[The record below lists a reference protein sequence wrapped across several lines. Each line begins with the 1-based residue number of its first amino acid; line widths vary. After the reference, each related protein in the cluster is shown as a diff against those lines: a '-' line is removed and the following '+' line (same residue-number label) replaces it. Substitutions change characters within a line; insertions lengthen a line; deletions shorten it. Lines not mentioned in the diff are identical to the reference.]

1 MKVGMKRVRRRQQPL
16 ARHVE
21 RKPARV
27 TDRRIVLLNDG
38 PLRRRA
44 ATACQRE
51 MAKLDEARAEW
62 RRFEQEDRP
71 AFARW
76 TAVTFGPLLTELRDN
91 ASLINERQ
99 TLIEEVEMEMIW
111 SNHGNPARAYSAVKQ
126 RRENGES
133 ADDFPEASDGEAPG
147 ASSQGGEGKGAAGVP
162 PGEGPDIE
170 FSAEERAEIFEDFLR
185 SFGGLDP
192 KRLDKA
198 QYAKMF
204 ADFEANMLGENAS
217 GGLPAAAAAGKSL
230 AGGEEAR
237 IKEIYRTL
245 VRRLHPDLRAD
256 AETAVA
262 MIWHEVQDAYQ
273 ARNLERL
280 ETLLALTEV
289 QSGTNGGQATLAQ
302 MRAALAELR
311 LAFRALRRSIGDAK
325 RDPAWGFC
333 QAGSRAR
340 LEIRVRR
347 ELEGSLAEQRW
358 VLADLQ
364 STLTQWSSSR
374 PAPARKPKKAPRN
387 VPHATQADLFGS

>member
-1 MKVGMKRVRRRQQPL
+1 MKKGKRRRSPPFS
-16 ARHVE
+16 AAPP
-21 RKPARV
+21 KPAPV
-27 TDRRIVLLNDG
+27 TDRRIIALDDG
-38 PLRRRA
+38 PLRKRA

-51 MAKLDEARAEW
+51 MAKLDEARAELG
-62 RRFEQEDRP
+62 RFKQEDRP

-76 TAVTFGPLLTELRDN
+76 MAARFGPLLTEIRDN
-91 ASLINERQ
+91 ARLIEERES
-99 TLIEEVEMEMIW
+99 LIEEVELEMIF
-111 SNHGNPARAYSAVKQ
+111 SDHCNPSRAFAAVQK

-133 ADDFPEASDGEAPG
+133 ADDFPEADAPG
-147 ASSQGGEGKGAAGVP
+147 ATSQGGHGAGEDKSEDVLH
-162 PGEGPDIE
+162 PGDAPDIE

-185 SFGGLDP
+185 SFSGIDP

-204 ADFEANMLGENAS
+204 AAFEADMLGENAP
-217 GGLPAAAAAGKSL
+217 GGPPEAAAAVKST
-230 AGGEEAR
+230 AAGEEAR
-237 IKEIYRTL
+237 IKEIYRML

-256 AETAVA
+256 AQTAVA
-262 MIWHEVQDAYQ
+262 MIWHEVQEAYQ

-289 QSGTNGGQATLAQ
+289 HGGANRGQASLSQ
-302 MRAALAELR
+302 MRTALAELR
-311 LAFRALRRSIGDAK
+311 RAFRALRRSISDAK

-333 QAGSRAR
+333 QAGSRAG
-340 LEIRVRR
+340 LETRVRR

-374 PAPARKPKKAPRN
+374 PASARKQKKQPRN
-387 VPHATQADLFGS
+387 IPNPAQADFFSF